1 MKLLSVMFL
10 IGLSG
15 TALAQQE
22 AVEIGQAMAD
32 QLKPY
37 RECLTAEVA
46 KATSKEHAQLIVQEA
61 CADLRLDVRSK
72 LIATGQRILNPVP
85 PSFNLDAAADGALM
99 MTQVGAYYDYTGEV
113 RALHQRLKSQVDER
127 KQTRP

>member
-22 AVEIGQAMAD
+22 AVEIGQAMAE

-61 CADLRLDVRSK
+61 CADLRLDVRPK
-72 LIATGQRILNPVP
+72 LIATVQRILNPVP
-85 PSFNLDAAADGALM
+85 PSYNLDAAANGALK

-113 RALHQRLKSQVDER
+113 RAFHQRLKNQADES
-127 KQTRP
+127 K

>member
-1 MKLLSVMFL
+1 MKLLSVVFL
-10 IGLSG
+10 VGLSG

-22 AVEIGQAMAD
+22 AVEVGKAMAE

-37 RECLTAEVA
+37 RECLKAEVA
-46 KATSKEHAQLIVQEA
+46 KAASKEQAQLIVQEA
-61 CADLRLDVRSK
+61 CADLRLGIRSK
-72 LIATGQRILNPVP
+72 LIATVHQILNPVP
-85 PSFNLDAAADGALM
+85 PSFNPDAAADGALK

-113 RALHQRLKSQVDER
+113 RAFHQRLKNQADER